1 MDWNSKGESNQQV
14 ASAERL
20 MAFLLPAVNKRRS
33 MPNRLIASCA
43 PKPGAMTPMLPTMD
57 VSATAV

>member
-1 MDWNSKGESNQQV
+1 
-14 ASAERL
+14 